1 MSIPV
6 GIKILVPFA
15 PVLTKMGKF
24 TKKKKSNIVK
34 SRKELRKEKRQ
45 QKKENKRNFFS
56 RKKSKPGQF
65 VHKPPQQHDSEEDEG
80 NAGFEEDVNSEIESD
95 FELSD
100 DEMNAKLSKIKPVP
114 KKTVVSQPDRFL
126 ENQQKEKRK
135 EQELQKKMR
144 KRRIEQLKSANEED
158 DKIIR
163 KLEKKLRIDKH
174 KNDKSVHKMFGDGL
188 DYALELCLPENI
200 EKMYKAAKDAAE
212 SDDDSDDAFNEDLAA
227 AIGDDKATKAKKK
240 KKREEAN
247 ESKRM
252 KRLSKAEEKYFK
264 DELDLSGS
272 DSEFGGESDD
282 EAGNRQKLIQ
292 DSEDSDFDIMESGE
306 EAEDASESGEGENSE
321 AEDGVSGSDLDEG
334 EDDEESGL
342 DDEENESFAEVNDDD
357 SDDADGENHGAGPE
371 NGNHKIW
378 EDIYGRQ
385 RDKDGNIVEVSIG
398 PL

>member
-1 MSIPV
+1 
-6 GIKILVPFA
+6 
-15 PVLTKMGKF
+15 MGKF

-292 DSEDSDFDIMESGE
+292 DSEDSDFDIMES
-306 EAEDASESGEGENSE
+306 
-321 AEDGVSGSDLDEG
+321 DL
-334 EDDEESGL
+334 
-342 DDEENESFAEVNDDD
+342 
-357 SDDADGENHGAGPE
+357 
-371 NGNHKIW
+371 
-378 EDIYGRQ
+378 
-385 RDKDGNIVEVSIG
+385 
-398 PL
+398 